1 MGVYLARFSM
11 ISKSILITDF
21 VTRTQLTNLIG
32 ILSKEI
38 YTEIKHLKY
47 NMLFFKIYRK
57 VEISFDIR
65 LPKEIFS

>member
-47 NMLFFKIYRK
+47 NMLFF
-57 VEISFDIR
+57 
-65 LPKEIFS
+65 

>member
-1 MGVYLARFSM
+1 MGVFSAQFSV
-11 ISKSILITDF
+11 ISRSILITDF

-47 NMLFFKIYRK
+47 NMLFFLNI
-57 VEISFDIR
+57 
-65 LPKEIFS
+65 